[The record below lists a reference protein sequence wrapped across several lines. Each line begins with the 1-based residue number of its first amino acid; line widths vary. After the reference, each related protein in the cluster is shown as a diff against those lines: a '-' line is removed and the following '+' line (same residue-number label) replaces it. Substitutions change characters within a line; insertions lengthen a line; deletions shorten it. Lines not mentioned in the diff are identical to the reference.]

1 MTDAF
6 SKLEFEYTAKGQRSA
21 PGPHYRPSGRYT
33 LTRDFGIPNL
43 TGFLP
48 KGSSVYLPAEQ
59 ATRMR
64 DYIEEEVG
72 ER

>member
-1 MTDAF
+1 MTESF
-6 SKLEFEYTAKGQRSA
+6 SKLEWEYAAKGQRSA
-21 PGPHYRPSGRYT
+21 PTPHYRPSGRYT

-48 KGSSVYLPAEQ
+48 KGSSVYLTAEQ

-64 DYIEEEVG
+64 EYIEEEVG